1 MWKET
6 VDTIKSSD
14 DGVKIP
20 GFDAR
25 SSCRHYARPVSRSSP
40 LVGHAVQ
47 IHQLEKDLD
56 SGNLSHAY
64 LFVGPPRIGKFTVAK
79 WFAKRIMTHG
89 NPEHREIIEEQIDR
103 LIHPDVLVL
112 DRLWMEEV
120 SDDWDELAKYSN
132 VPQQHRAKA
141 KVKTDIIG
149 IDDVRMIQER
159 LYETGTS
166 PHRICLIRSVERMRD
181 EAANA
186 FLKTIEEPPPGRVF
200 ILTAES
206 ESSVIPT
213 ILSRCRVVRFQRVG
227 DREIAGMLTDLEQD
241 ESRFIVHIAQG
252 APGLAKALH
261 DDPDALRI
269 EKQTHEHAKS
279 VWTART
285 LADRLSQLKPMLE
298 RGPEAESFLRHLSLT
313 LRELPGGTRAQER
326 SLMQLVRDL
335 ETNAHRQLLVQRFAL
350 ELES

>member
-1 MWKET
+1 M
-6 VDTIKSSD
+6 
-14 DGVKIP
+14 G
-20 GFDAR
+20 
-25 SSCRHYARPVSRSSP
+25 RHYALSVTRPSP

-47 IHQLEKDLD
+47 IHQLEQDLQ

-79 WFAKRIMTHG
+79 WFAKRIMTHSSTLEYSSTRVLG
-89 NPEHREIIEEQIDR
+89 PEAIERQIDQ

-112 DRLWMEEV
+112 DKLWMEEV
-120 SDDWDELAKYSN
+120 SDDWNVIAKYSN
-132 VPQQHRAKA
+132 IPQQHRAKA

-159 LYETGTS
+159 LYETGMS
-166 PHRICLIRSVERMRD
+166 SHRICLIRSVERMRD

-206 ESSVIPT
+206 ASSVIPT
-213 ILSRCRVVRFQRVG
+213 IASRCRIVRFQRVG
-227 DREIAGMLTDLEQD
+227 DREIAQMLTDLD
-241 ESRFIVHIAQG
+241 PVDAHFIVRIAQG
-252 APGLAKALH
+252 APGLAKKLH

-269 EKQTHEHAKS
+269 EQQVHDHARS

-285 LADRLSQLKPMLE
+285 LADRLGQLKPLFE

-313 LRELPGGTRAQER
+313 LRDLPGGERSQER
-326 SLMQLVRDL
+326 ALMQLVRDL

-350 ELES
+350 ELEP